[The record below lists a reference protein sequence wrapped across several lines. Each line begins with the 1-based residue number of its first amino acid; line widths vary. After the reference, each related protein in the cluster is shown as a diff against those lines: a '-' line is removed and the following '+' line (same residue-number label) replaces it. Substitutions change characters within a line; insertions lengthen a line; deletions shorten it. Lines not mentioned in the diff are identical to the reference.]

1 MSDKV
6 KEFIEEVLKVCKK
19 HGLSI
24 SHEDGHGM
32 FEIEEYN
39 EQNCR
44 WLLAAKD
51 LTK

>member
-1 MSDKV
+1 MSEKV
-6 KEFIEEVLKVCKK
+6 EEFIQEILAVCEK

-24 SHEDGHGM
+24 SHEDGHGS

-39 EQNCR
+39 EHNCE

-51 LTK
+51 LTH